1 MFCNVSQIESIESRN
16 EDRSTKYL
24 TKAISNY
31 TKTSTDNM
39 RNVIKQKTY
48 NLMQN
53 LTMKQ

>member
-1 MFCNVSQIESIESRN
+1 MFCNVSQIESIELRN
-16 EDRSTKYL
+16 EDRSTKYI
-24 TKAISNY
+24 TKAISND

-53 LTMKQ
+53 LTMNH